1 MSTFIDIAM
10 MLLFILFMV
19 FVFGGYH
26 KSKSEQRETEEKK
39 LKDKEN
45 TL

>member
-1 MSTFIDIAM
+1 MSTFIDIVM
-10 MLLFILFMV
+10 MLLFILFMF

-26 KSKSEQRETEEKK
+26 KIKSEQRESEEKK
-39 LKDKEN
+39 LQDKES